1 MSEPKSIIE
10 VHNLTVVYNNRPAL
24 WNVNLNLPAGEII
37 GVMGPNGSGKSTLLK
52 SIMGIVEAD
61 TGFCRIFGKPVDEVR
76 KRISYVPQRQNID
89 WDFPA
94 NVTDIVRMGRY
105 TERGLFKRFTKEDHQ
120 RVESAIERV
129 GLSAY
134 SKRQISQ
141 LSGGQQ
147 QRVFLARSIAQ
158 EADLYLMDEPFAGVD
173 ASTESAIVDLL
184 KEMKSQG
191 KTVLVVHH
199 DLHTADEYFD
209 HLVMLN
215 TKLVKSG
222 PLEEVFN
229 LDTLKDTYG
238 GSMTI
243 LSKLTEVMKEKEH
256 PIRHS

>member
-1 MSEPKSIIE
+1 
-10 VHNLTVVYNNRPAL
+10 
-24 WNVNLNLPAGEII
+24 
-37 GVMGPNGSGKSTLLK
+37 
-52 SIMGIVEAD
+52 
-61 TGFCRIFGKPVDEVR
+61 
-76 KRISYVPQRQNID
+76 
-89 WDFPA
+89 
-94 NVTDIVRMGRY
+94 MGRY

-222 PLEEVFN
+222 PLEDVFN